1 MLQQYVAKHDAMAA
15 ELKACKAQAAAA
27 ASAPQSGQDDEE
39 VDEAEGGEGT
49 DPVDFLR
56 ARRQP
61 AVAGAGA
68 AAGSVASGVG
78 VAEEGEPPPPST
90 AAAAAMSTPTQQQV
104 EEQQQERTPAK
115 KKAKKKKKLK
125 KKPKKKAAGA
135 AAPATGT
142 KRPAAAAAATPAA
155 AAAAAAGGGGLPGSL
170 ALALLQGGMHLQGG
184 DYNGQHAVAL
194 AEQELTRGRATLQQQ
209 QFLHGQVVADAHRR
223 LAEARRDLGTARDA
237 LEKQRLGWVSTTISI
252 MLSDLTRYS
261 YTLTLIHSLLPL
273 LLLCPA
279 VPCYCCCVLLCP
291 ATAAVSCCV
300 LPSCTTLHGC
310 KRNAPG

>member
-1 MLQQYVAKHDAMAA
+1 MCARQQAVLQQYVAKHDAMAA

-27 ASAPQSGQDDEE
+27 ASTAQSRQDDEE
-39 VDEAEGGEGT
+39 EEDDEDEGGEGT

-61 AVAGAGA
+61 AVAGAVAGAGAGAGAGA
-68 AAGSVASGVG
+68 AAGSVA
-78 VAEEGEPPPPST
+78 EEGEPPSPST

-104 EEQQQERTPAK
+104 EEQQQEQTPAK

-237 LEKQRLGWVSTTISI
+237 LERQRLGWVSTTIII
-252 MLSDLTRYS
+252 MLTD
-261 YTLTLIHSLLPL
+261 P
-273 LLLCPA
+273 P
-279 VPCYCCCVLLCP
+279 
-291 ATAAVSCCV
+291 
-300 LPSCTTLHGC
+300 
-310 KRNAPG
+310 

>member
-1 MLQQYVAKHDAMAA
+1 MAA

-125 KKPKKKAAGA
+125 KKPKKKAA

-142 KRPAAAAAATPAA
+142 KRPAAAAAAMPAA
-155 AAAAAAGGGGLPGSL
+155 AAAAAGGGGGLPGSL
-170 ALALLQGGMHLQGG
+170 ALALQGGMHLQGG

-237 LEKQRLGWVSTTISI
+237 LEKQRLGWVSTTIII
-252 MLSDLTRYS
+252 MLADPPDT
-261 YTLTLIHSLLPL
+261 TLFHSLLPL

-279 VPCYCCCVLLCP
+279 AVFCLPARHCNANEMLL
-291 ATAAVSCCV
+291 A
-300 LPSCTTLHGC
+300 
-310 KRNAPG
+310 RFR